1 MTNDT
6 EDLQDTY
13 PGAGTFK
20 FGDSA
25 ELCQRLISLVRQ
37 GKKTATCAA
46 LADFEG
52 APEAMPV
59 VGRCDIAANWDGTP
73 ALVIRT
79 TKVQEIRYCD
89 VTEEMALAEGENDTL
104 LGWRKDH
111 KAYFRN
117 NTICRLIN
125 PSKCEIGLRSNK
137 YLANMILRVMNY
149 R

>member
-25 ELCQRLISLVRQ
+25 QLCQHLIALVRQ
-37 GKKTATCAA
+37 GKKTATCGA
-46 LADFEG
+46 LADFDGE
-52 APEAMPV
+52 PEAMPV

-79 TKVQEIRYCD
+79 TKVEEIRYCD

-111 KAYFRN
+111 KAYFKRN
-117 NTICRLIN
+117 GGFDPEMMLVF
-125 PSKCEIGLRSNK
+125 EHFELVED
-137 YLANMILRVMNY
+137 LAGREL
-149 R
+149 